1 MAAAYPRLGALAV
14 VIEQDR
20 VLLVRRGAPKPDAGL
35 WGFPGGHVDP
45 GETVQAAAA
54 RELREETCLT
64 ATPVETLTHLELIRH
79 DADGALLFHYLLVAV
94 RCSGATGRL
103 AAGDDAAEAAWHP
116 VGEVLAGKLPLSRD
130 VDRVLRLAL
139 AG

>member
-1 MAAAYPRLGALAV
+1 M
-14 VIEQDR
+14 E
-20 VLLVRRGAPKPDAGL
+20 
-35 WGFPGGHVDP
+35 P

-79 DADGALLFHYLLVAV
+79 DDAGALLFHYLLAAV
-94 RCSGATGRL
+94 RCRDATGRL
-103 AAGDDAAEAAWHP
+103 AACDDAAEAEWHP
-116 VGEVLAGKLPLSRD
+116 VTEVLAGRLPLSHD